1 MSEVELVN
9 LQRAGV
15 WLVEWN
21 GDSFK
26 AEDVTPPQAEQKAA
40 AAPKGAETAPCR
52 PPAGRGTAVRI
63 H

>member
-26 AEDVTPPQAEQKAA
+26 AEDVTPPQAEQKEVYRMNG
-40 AAPKGAETAPCR
+40 KTCER
-52 PPAGRGTAVRI
+52 VDKEVEE
-63 H
+63 